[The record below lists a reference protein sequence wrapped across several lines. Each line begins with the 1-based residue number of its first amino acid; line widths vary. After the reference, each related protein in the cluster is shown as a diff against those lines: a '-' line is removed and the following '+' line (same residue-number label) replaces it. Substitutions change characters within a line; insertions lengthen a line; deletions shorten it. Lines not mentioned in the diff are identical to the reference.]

1 MGQPLGVL
9 FLEEGLA
16 QLREVVVTVR
26 RQSAHQLLKAAAE
39 QDEVGGA
46 LADQRLRIV
55 ELTARRL
62 PARELV
68 EELPGV
74 RQGAVRQRELG
85 GLPARPRLR
94 AQPRGPWPDP
104 GLGGAANLLGM
115 G

>member
-68 EELPGV
+68 EELPGA
-74 RQGAVRQRELG
+74 RQGAVQPRELHCPPG
-85 GLPARPRLR
+85 PR
-94 AQPRGPWPDP
+94 RGRI
-104 GLGGAANLLGM
+104 
-115 G
+115 